1 MLLSS
6 DRKHPMLDVKD
17 APLLGIK
24 SLTYEHIHK
33 KHHFRLG
40 CSSVTALAKMH
51 KVSHCISGITHKPKK
66 KKENSVASVGH
77 SQVIYAALPLTSAKH
92 KTKLSL
98 KTGRLL
104 VYPNILQGSDI

>member
-66 KKENSVASVGH
+66 KK
-77 SQVIYAALPLTSAKH
+77 K
-92 KTKLSL
+92 KTVLL
-98 KTGRLL
+98 LWVTARLYML
-104 VYPNILQGSDI
+104 LYH